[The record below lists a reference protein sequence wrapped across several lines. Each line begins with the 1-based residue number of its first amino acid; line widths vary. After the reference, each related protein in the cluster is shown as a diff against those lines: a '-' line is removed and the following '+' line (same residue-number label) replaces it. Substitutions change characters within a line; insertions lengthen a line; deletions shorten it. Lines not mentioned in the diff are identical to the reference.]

1 MPIAIYEILENTSKL
16 KTEQEKIAFLQ
27 EHADNTALQTI
38 IVGALVPEVRW
49 ALPPGNPP
57 YTPCD
62 PVNSEGF
69 LYSQAKRLYIFAE
82 GGSNLPNL
90 RREALFIELLE
101 SVHPKDAE
109 MILAMKDKTLP
120 YGITPQLI
128 NKAFPGLLNNEEQV

>member
-1 MPIAIYEILENTSKL
+1 MPIAIYEILENTSKQ
-16 KTEQEKIAFLQ
+16 KTEQEKIAYLQ
-27 EHADNTALQTI
+27 EHADNAALQTI
-38 IVGALVPEVRW
+38 IVGAFYPDVRW
-49 ALPPGNPP
+49 ALPPGAPP

-69 LYSQAKRLYIFAE
+69 LYSQAKRMYLFAE

-109 MILAMKDKTLP
+109 LILAMKDKTLP

-128 NKAFPGLLNNEEQV
+128 VKAFPGLLNNEEQV